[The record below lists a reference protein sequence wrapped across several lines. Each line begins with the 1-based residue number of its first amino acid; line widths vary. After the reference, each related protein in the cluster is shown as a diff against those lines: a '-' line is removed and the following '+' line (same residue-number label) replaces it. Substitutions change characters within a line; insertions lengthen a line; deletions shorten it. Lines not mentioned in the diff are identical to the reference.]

1 MVQSTAGVDV
11 AGELAGKVALVTG
24 ASSGLGERFAQ
35 VLAQRGATVVL
46 AARSV
51 DRLRE
56 LKSSIEAEGGRAHVL
71 ALDVTD
77 VSAIDAAIARVESEA
92 GPIDILVNNS
102 GVSRAARLT
111 DMSPGDFDFIM
122 NTNVRGAFFV
132 AQAVGARMIAR
143 SKSDPQRPARII
155 NIASVAGLRV
165 LSQIGVY
172 CMSKAAVVQ
181 MTKAMALEWA
191 RYNINVNAI
200 CPGYIMTN
208 MTQAHWETEAGQKMI
223 GMLPRRRVGKPEDL
237 DALLLML
244 VSDAS
249 GFVNGAVI
257 AADDGLSVT

>member
-1 MVQSTAGVDV
+1 MNQAAGFSAD
-11 AGELAGKVALVTG
+11 LTGKVAMVTG

-35 VLAQRGATVVL
+35 VLAAQGATVVL

-51 DRLRE
+51 DRLRQ
-56 LKSSIEAEGGRAHVL
+56 LKNTIEAAGGKAFVL

-77 VSAIDAAIARVESEA
+77 AAAIDAAVARAESEA

-102 GVSRAARLT
+102 GVSRAARLVE
-111 DMSPGDFDFIM
+111 MSPGDFDFIM

-132 AQAVGARMIAR
+132 AQAVASRMIAR
-143 SKSDPQRPARII
+143 TKGGDVKPARII

-172 CMSKAAVVQ
+172 CMSKASVIQ
-181 MTKAMALEWA
+181 MTKAMALEWG
-191 RYNINVNAI
+191 RYGINVNAI
-200 CPGYIMTN
+200 CPGYIVTN
-208 MTQAHWETEAGQKMI
+208 MTAEHWETEAGQKMI
-223 GMLPRRRVGKPEDL
+223 SMLPRRRVGQPEDL

-244 VSDAS
+244 ASDGS

>member
-1 MVQSTAGVDV
+1 MNQAAGFS
-11 AGELAGKVALVTG
+11 ANLAGKVAMVTG
-24 ASSGLGERFAQ
+24 ASSGLGERFAK
-35 VLAQRGATVVL
+35 VLAAQGATVVL

-51 DRLRE
+51 DRLRQ
-56 LKSSIEAEGGRAHVL
+56 LKTAIEAEGGKAFVL

-77 VSAIDAAIARVESEA
+77 VGAIDAAVARAETEA

-102 GVSRAARLT
+102 GVSRTGRLA
-111 DMSPGDFDFIM
+111 DMSAGDFDFIM

-143 SKSDPQRPARII
+143 AKGGAVKPARII

-172 CMSKAAVVQ
+172 CMSKASVIQ
-181 MTKAMALEWA
+181 MTKAMALEWG
-191 RYNINVNAI
+191 RYGINVNAI
-200 CPGYIMTN
+200 CPGYIVTN
-208 MTQAHWETEAGQKMI
+208 MTAEHWETEAGQKMI
-223 GMLPRRRVGKPEDL
+223 SMLPRRRVGQPEDL

-244 VSDAS
+244 ASDAS